1 MIPGRSQAA
10 GRDELNFNTLC
21 SRPTWYGALHRFGS
35 PWGPTIELPLES
47 EGYSEASTNMPVG
60 IRPGPGDGKLDF
72 GNFGTATRANGT
84 A

>member
-1 MIPGRSQAA
+1 M
-10 GRDELNFNTLC
+10 
-21 SRPTWYGALHRFGS
+21 HRFGS

-47 EGYSEASTNMPVG
+47 EGYSEARASTNMPVTVSILG
-60 IRPGPGDGKLDF
+60 PGPENCELDF

>member
-35 PWGPTIELPLES
+35 PRGATIELPLES

-60 IRPGPGDGKLDF
+60 IRPGPGDGKSDF